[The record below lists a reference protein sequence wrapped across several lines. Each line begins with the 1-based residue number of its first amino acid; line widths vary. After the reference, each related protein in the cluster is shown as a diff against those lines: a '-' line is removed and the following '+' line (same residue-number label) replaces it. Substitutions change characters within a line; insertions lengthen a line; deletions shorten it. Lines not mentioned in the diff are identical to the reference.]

1 MTIYLIRHGE
11 TIEKGFN
18 GVTESQLSS
27 RGGSQIKSLQPFFNN
42 KKIDE
47 ILSSPRERTKETAGI
62 LNCPLKVRIKIDIR
76 LAEINFG
83 CWEGK
88 EFKQI
93 EQESPEKAA
102 RFLKH
107 VEDFEFPEGNNIKDF
122 CKKADETWKELK
134 GIYTGKNIII
144 VSHCVWLKAVLRN
157 YFGLE
162 FLISGNV
169 PHAALYEVDLEKNI
183 ATQEWGRGGE

>member
-1 MTIYLIRHGE
+1 MTFYLIRHGE

-27 RGGSQIKSLQPFFNN
+27 KGGSQIKSLQPFFNN
-42 KKIDE
+42 KKIDK

-62 LNCPLKVRIKIDIR
+62 LNCPLKVRIKIDTR

-83 CWEGK
+83 SWEGK

-93 EQESPEKAA
+93 EKDNPQKALL
-102 RFLKH
+102 FLNH
-107 VEDFEFPEGNNIKDF
+107 VENFQFPGGENIQDF
-122 CKKADETWKELK
+122 CKKADQTWEALK
-134 GIYTGKNIII
+134 QAYSDKNVII

-157 YFGLE
+157 CFGLD
-162 FLISGNV
+162 FLVSGKV
-169 PHAALYEVDLEKNI
+169 PHAALFVVDIKNNT
-183 ATQEWGRGGE
+183 ATLYYDK